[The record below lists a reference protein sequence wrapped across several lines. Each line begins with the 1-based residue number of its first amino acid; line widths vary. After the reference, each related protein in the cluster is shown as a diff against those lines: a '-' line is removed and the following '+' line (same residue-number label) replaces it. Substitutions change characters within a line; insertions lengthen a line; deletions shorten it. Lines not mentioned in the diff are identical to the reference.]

1 MPNIHDVA
9 KLAGVHRS
17 TVSRVLTGKG
27 AVSEKSRKKVLE
39 VTRKMNFHLN
49 TVASALKSQRKSAI
63 GLLSFWNCSPNPSEA
78 YYQHILTGII
88 DEITRSKFHLLLNNV
103 QGTLHPDNEQIK
115 FCYESMLGGILLMA
129 PRIKDEQEISFIT
142 RFNIPAILLLY
153 RPTDNRYSW
162 VDLDNRKGARLAV
175 DHLIELGHK
184 RIAFIGGE
192 LEYSSNARDRY
203 FGYQES
209 LKKAGLKE
217 DENLVRNGFFW
228 EGYGEESMK
237 YFLTLLPAQRPTAV
251 FAATDAIAFGA
262 MKAAQEAGLN
272 IPRDLSIVGLDDYE
286 KASLSSPTLTTV
298 RQPFHEI
305 GKQAVQLLETMIK
318 NRSSKPQHLL
328 IKPELIIRDSTA
340 RPPKK

>member
-17 TVSRVLTGKG
+17 TVSRVLTGRG
-27 AVSEKSRKKVLE
+27 SVSEKSRKKVLE

-49 TVASALKSQRKSAI
+49 TVASALKSQRKTSI
-63 GLLSFWNCSPNPSEA
+63 GLLSFWNGSPNPSEA

-103 QGTLHPDNEQIK
+103 QGTLHPENEEMK
-115 FCYESMLGGILLMA
+115 FCYESMLAGILLMA
-129 PRIKDEQEISFIT
+129 PRIKDEKEISFT
-142 RFNIPAILLLY
+142 THFNIPSLLLLY
-153 RPTDNRYSW
+153 RPKDERYSW

-175 DHLIELGHK
+175 DHLIQLGHK
-184 RIAFIGGE
+184 RIAHIGGE
-192 LEYSSNARDRY
+192 LAYSSNARDRY
-203 FGYQES
+203 WGYQES

-217 DENLVRNGFFW
+217 DENLVRNGFFSG
-228 EGYGEESMK
+228 GYGEESMK
-237 YFLTLLPAQRPTAV
+237 YFLTLPPAQRPTAV

-262 MKAAQEAGLN
+262 MKVAQEAGLN

-286 KASLSSPTLTTV
+286 KASLSTPTLTTV

-305 GKQAVQLLETMIK
+305 GKQAVLLLETMIK
-318 NRSSKPQHLL
+318 NRSSKPHHLL
-328 IKPELIIRDSTA
+328 IKPELIIRNSTA
-340 RPPKK
+340 KPSKK